1 MSTSDAVEMTA
12 QDIIPRLNKDTV
24 TDLVLVS
31 MLALP
36 DSLPSHF
43 HDTYTPIAAAGGQ
56 AQVVHLARLLATQM
70 NAARIG
76 KGYERMEALRKVG
89 LVCMGMHL
97 QECCWK
103 MLMVL
108 TTLFEQSNKQFM
120 YFLLLL
126 SKVAASQAEALS
138 TVFISCDM
146 VVMAM
151 LIDTRPNFG
160 TVNINSQL
168 FWYTLSASQARLA
181 SARVSWLD

>member
-1 MSTSDAVEMTA
+1 MYLTTFSGILSHFQTEDLETMSSSDAVEMTA

-76 KGYERMEALRKVG
+76 KGYERMEALRKVN
-89 LVCMGMHL
+89 
-97 QECCWK
+97 
-103 MLMVL
+103 
-108 TTLFEQSNKQFM
+108 LFC
-120 YFLLLL
+120 
-126 SKVAASQAEALS
+126 V
-138 TVFISCDM
+138 
-146 VVMAM
+146 
-151 LIDTRPNFG
+151 
-160 TVNINSQL
+160 
-168 FWYTLSASQARLA
+168 
-181 SARVSWLD
+181 

>member
-70 NAARIG
+70 NAAKIG
-76 KGYERMEALRKVG
+76 KGYERMEALRKVNMN
-89 LVCMGMHL
+89 LFVCAFFH
-97 QECCWK
+97 
-103 MLMVL
+103 V
-108 TTLFEQSNKQFM
+108 
-120 YFLLLL
+120 
-126 SKVAASQAEALS
+126 
-138 TVFISCDM
+138 
-146 VVMAM
+146 
-151 LIDTRPNFG
+151 
-160 TVNINSQL
+160 
-168 FWYTLSASQARLA
+168 
-181 SARVSWLD
+181 RVSLKKHCQWHLPV

>member
-76 KGYERMEALRKVG
+76 KGYERMEALRKVNWFCVHVNIRARMSVEEVG
-89 LVCMGMHL
+89 GS
-97 QECCWK
+97 
-103 MLMVL
+103 
-108 TTLFEQSNKQFM
+108 TLFECG
-120 YFLLLL
+120 
-126 SKVAASQAEALS
+126 AE
-138 TVFISCDM
+138 
-146 VVMAM
+146 
-151 LIDTRPNFG
+151 
-160 TVNINSQL
+160 
-168 FWYTLSASQARLA
+168 
-181 SARVSWLD
+181 

>member
-70 NAARIG
+70 NAAKVG
-76 KGYERMEALRKVG
+76 KGYERMEALRKVLFG
-89 LVCMGMHL
+89 
-97 QECCWK
+97 
-103 MLMVL
+103 VL
-108 TTLFEQSNKQFM
+108 TRFSLHSALVQNKSQF
-120 YFLLLL
+120 FFF
-126 SKVAASQAEALS
+126 V
-138 TVFISCDM
+138 TF
-146 VVMAM
+146 
-151 LIDTRPNFG
+151 
-160 TVNINSQL
+160 
-168 FWYTLSASQARLA
+168 
-181 SARVSWLD
+181 